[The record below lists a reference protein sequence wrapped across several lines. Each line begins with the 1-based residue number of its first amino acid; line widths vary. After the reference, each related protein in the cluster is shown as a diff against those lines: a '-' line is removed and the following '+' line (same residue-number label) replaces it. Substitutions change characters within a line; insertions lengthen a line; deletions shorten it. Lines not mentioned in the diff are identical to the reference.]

1 MATNSNPRYY
11 PEKKAPRK
19 SLEFPAAAIAF
30 YGPDDQYASKVVVS
44 IILSEKDKQVAD
56 QMKWFSKGID
66 VRKDKVIN
74 QEILEFV
81 QIKGVKRVIMA
92 DRIIGCPHEE
102 GIDYPEGEACP
113 LCPFWKNRDRWTG
126 KLLTE

>member
-1 MATNSNPRYY
+1 M
-11 PEKKAPRK
+11 K

-30 YGPDDQYASKVVVS
+30 YGPDDQYASKVVVG
-44 IILSEKDKQVAD
+44 IIKSEEVKQVDD
-56 QMKWFSKGID
+56 QRMWFSKGID
-66 VRKDKVIN
+66 VRKDKVIS

-81 QIKGVKRVIMA
+81 QRKGVKRVTMV

>member
-1 MATNSNPRYY
+1 MAANSNPRYY
-11 PEKKAPRK
+11 LEKKARRK

-44 IILSEKDKQVAD
+44 IILSEKDKQIAN
-56 QMKWFSKGID
+56 QKKWFSEGID

-74 QEILEFV
+74 QEILDFV
-81 QIKGVKRVIMA
+81 KSKGVKRVIMV
-92 DRIIGCPHEE
+92 DRIIGCPHED

-113 LCPFWKNRDRWTG
+113 LCPFWINRDRWTSE
-126 KLLTE
+126 LLSR